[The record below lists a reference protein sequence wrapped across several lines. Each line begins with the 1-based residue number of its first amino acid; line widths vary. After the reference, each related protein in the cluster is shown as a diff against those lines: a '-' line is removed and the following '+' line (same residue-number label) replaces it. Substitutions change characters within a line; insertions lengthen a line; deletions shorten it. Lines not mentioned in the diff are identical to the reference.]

1 LIEGRSRILQPRLG
15 IADPPIISTRRD
27 EAGTTWAKVEE
38 DGGRR
43 SEHRLFPRRG
53 WPEVIK
59 IGACTRCSR
68 PSKPTLTRDLAAPRH
83 RVTVTVGSSGRESLR
98 IVATIWPSA
107 HAAGTSYGPGLDT
120 PVLLFEVEGEQW
132 ETFYVRGGGAPVFYS
147 LSALAMLAKSLFADV
162 VLRANDATLKLA

>member
-27 EAGTTWAKVEE
+27 AAGTTLATVEE
-38 DGGRR
+38 DGGPK
-43 SEHRLFPRRG
+43 EHRLFPRRG
-53 WPEVIK
+53 WPEVITT
-59 IGACTRCSR
+59 GACTRCSR
-68 PSKPTLTRDLAAPRH
+68 PSKPVLTRDLAAPRH
-83 RVTVTVGSSGRESLR
+83 RVTVTVAGPGRAPLR
-98 IVATIWPSA
+98 IVATIWPSE

-147 LSALAMLAKSLFADV
+147 LSALALLAKSLLADV